1 MHLSGFCV
9 PRSRIILWSCPV
21 ISYHVQRSGCRC
33 VRSLSINHSFREYNI
48 FLKYWKRWKCSLKDD
63 KWCLELSQIQSVS
76 RWRCQRSADVQDM
89 TGLVTSHPLM
99 SQRHNVNIPH
109 ILITIFNMSSGHNC
123 LFSYY
128 PTQPNVCSR
137 PPSFRPPGMLL
148 SSSEILCFQT
158 PDIILH
164 KV

>member
-9 PRSRIILWSCPV
+9 PRLRIILWSCPV
-21 ISYHVQRSGCRC
+21 ISYHVQRLGCRC

-48 FLKYWKRWKCSLKDD
+48 FLKYWKRWKCSLKND

-76 RWRCQRSADVQDM
+76 RWRCQKMSAECRCPGYDWPGYI
-89 TGLVTSHPLM
+89 TPSHVR
-99 SQRHNVNIPH
+99 RHNVNIPH

-137 PPSFRPPGMLL
+137 PPRFRPPGMLL

-158 PDIILH
+158 PDSA
-164 KV
+164 